1 MSLVNIKT
9 YPVSHN
15 KGNGGGGVTYI
26 NNSRKANIPDNL
38 YVKSVNASLGYID
51 YLRSKSFSANDANIT
66 DLISERANITNLYG
80 ENISFNNGQIDT
92 LNSNI
97 INTKQLTAEDIAALR
112 GIINDLKS
120 DNITT
125 ETLTVTGQAH
135 FFELIIDKIKAIG
148 GQLLISAASCEIDY
162 VRAFDAN
169 DNEIMPEN
177 FVSDYDQIEYFI
189 VYWESKNSEG
199 DEISND
205 WIANDQAICQSFN
218 KAKTGIS
225 RDISNK
231 YYWRLVNSVSN
242 SPLYINYTTGQ
253 TTDNQTIASKNTYNI
268 SFLETQGI
276 GTGST
281 TPLNNNIS
289 WHITPLDLVSG
300 TWTGTDNVKEPSGV
314 FDTTSAANGLVLTP
328 IAMQQMPITD
338 VLRLTVNHS
347 SNKVIDNAYD
357 VIVMFED
364 GTANVFADNST
375 SNSTVTFNLQ
385 NVNTPIT
392 SITIMTK
399 APIDWHL
406 CHYMR
411 LSNVTATSNKN
422 THFDSDGEIEAV
434 IPEIGDNIV
443 QLGYRGTDALNAY
456 RQSAIIISAYK
467 TPDADITPPSY
478 AQYIGIN
485 DFNLKSHRQS
495 YFDANGA
502 RFLGDITL
510 ANIGNETITDK
521 MMKLVYASAP
531 IISVMNEDGSRTT
544 TNTFNITINTVDN
557 REYIVNP
564 TTGEI
569 EQNPDFGKTIVLDT
583 IPAGYSIFT
592 ELYDKNGLLNYNV
605 PVINSGVR
613 GGSLSNLS
621 VYNSVDIGG
630 ITYYVMAMKLILVKG
645 NNKLV
650 NILDNLE
657 ITYDEKDYWNTDSY
671 FIISNKEV
679 AYANIVSS
687 FDTSGGTDTPNT
699 QKVVLFVDLNYS
711 AGHYK
716 DGELIKE
723 TLGNEYTLRAKAYYQ
738 PTTGTLTEFQS
749 SNIVFTYNNKIGS
762 FTADN
767 YLSVLWPQANQYWD
781 YMDNYKNNRDKN
793 PVMIEVELVHNN
805 TVLNTRTVYVSLQS
819 GAVLKVTNNAIVSS
833 VNESKSYTNRVAN
846 GLQQSIN
853 NNTSLIQQTATDI
866 MTNVQSNYATKGALG
881 TAVENL
887 ESSIDQ
893 SAGMIR
899 TEVKRS
905 YGTSDTTLDDNNSNK
920 YFADLTP
927 AAFNESKY
935 YKVTIT
941 PNDATSYNDK
951 HVFISQIERNLESDD
966 TTWGKP
972 SYGKQTSPFGF
983 NLMLN
988 MSFITGSTGLWTNG
1002 NLYINEYYLQYS
1014 DAIVCGDTGIEQ
1026 ANRCFTIWLR
1036 GGSRYMIRTSSQ
1048 SSIVVLTTEKSNVD
1062 EPVTYTPTMSSIE
1075 QTAER
1080 ISLSVFE
1087 ENGVTEEELNRTGID
1102 IENGKIILDAQNT
1115 IFNGNVV
1122 MNNPDDGLII
1132 QDEYGNA
1139 KINIQ
1144 NNEIGTLDNF
1154 DFGINNV
1161 IRCTNN
1167 NTYGAVT
1174 SITETFDTVNLGS
1187 LKSGQKLFVTNMGLD
1202 AYINNVPDARV
1213 TAVSYSYTIK
1223 CGSTTIVTNSGNAT
1237 YSSLYTLSWRVPD
1250 YINNNLSSTGSYT
1263 LVMTATFIISGRGQF
1278 VSHFGGNIYGQNT
1291 NIIRLAI
1298 DGGVLATSDTI
1309 YNWFGSDKTQLRNGA
1324 QAIRLLN
1331 GKIQRNS
1338 YNTGTPS
1345 TFMNN
1350 WSDISSTIPYRI
1362 INTTNYTAT
1371 VDDGLIYFA
1380 TDLSQPTMRTL
1391 TLPAASTCPGK
1402 IFFVKNGTSGNVF
1415 RIVSQQTTGDF
1426 MWHSDNTIQN
1436 QIDDAGRESYFF
1448 ISCRLF
1454 WISFNCD

>member
-347 SNKVIDNAYD
+347 SNKTIDNAYD

-375 SNSTVTFNLQ
+375 SNSTITFNLQ

-411 LSNVTATSNKN
+411 LSNVTATANKN
-422 THFDSDGEIEAV
+422 TQFDSDGEIEAV

-467 TPDADITPPSY
+467 TPDTDITPPSY

-485 DFNLKSHRQS
+485 DFNLRTHRQS
-495 YFDANGA
+495 YFDAIGA

-510 ANIGNETITDK
+510 ASINGNSI
-521 MMKLVYASAP
+521 L
-531 IISVMNEDGSRTT
+531 N
-544 TNTFNITINTVDN
+544 
-557 REYIVNP
+557 
-564 TTGEI
+564 
-569 EQNPDFGKTIVLDT
+569 VLD
-583 IPAGYSIFT
+583 
-592 ELYDKNGLLNYNV
+592 NV
-605 PVINSGVR
+605 ISTAVSD
-613 GGSLSNLS
+613 SME
-621 VYNSVDIGG
+621 Y
-630 ITYYVMAMKLILVKG
+630 T
-645 NNKLV
+645 
-650 NILDNLE
+650 
-657 ITYDEKDYWNTDSY
+657 DEK
-671 FIISNKEV
+671 
-679 AYANIVSS
+679 
-687 FDTSGGTDTPNT
+687 GTQIT
-699 QKVVLFVDLNYS
+699 
-711 AGHYK
+711 
-716 DGELIKE
+716 
-723 TLGNEYTLRAKAYYQ
+723 
-738 PTTGTLTEFQS
+738 
-749 SNIVFTYNNKIGS
+749 
-762 FTADN
+762 
-767 YLSVLWPQANQYWD
+767 
-781 YMDNYKNNRDKN
+781 
-793 PVMIEVELVHNN
+793 
-805 TVLNTRTVYVSLQS
+805 
-819 GAVLKVTNNAIVSS
+819 
-833 VNESKSYTNRVAN
+833 
-846 GLQQSIN
+846 
-853 NNTSLIQQTATDI
+853 
-866 MTNVQSNYATKGALG
+866 
-881 TAVENL
+881 ENL
-887 ESSIDQ
+887 ESSIEQ

-905 YGTSDTTLDDNNSNK
+905 YGSSDTTLDDNNSNK

-927 AAFNESKY
+927 ATFNESKY

-1002 NLYINEYYLQYS
+1002 NLYVNEYYLQYS

-1048 SSIVVLTTEKSNVD
+1048 SSIAVLTTEKSNVD